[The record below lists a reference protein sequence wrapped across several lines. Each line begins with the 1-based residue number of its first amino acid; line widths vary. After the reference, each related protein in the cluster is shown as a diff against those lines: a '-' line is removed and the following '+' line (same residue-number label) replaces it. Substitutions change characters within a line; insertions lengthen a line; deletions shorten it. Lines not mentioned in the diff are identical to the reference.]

1 MSTILSAGYN
11 VDYIDADAI
20 NKVGLGDHQILII
33 PPTDRIPVSTLE
45 HLHPWYKTEGQVIC
59 YKRCPTLDPD
69 GKPLPGMTGSFIVA
83 DDEAALTKAMHG
95 VAKPDLQLSS
105 PNSDI
110 GFIHR
115 KLANGDIYFVT
126 NTGNQPIKTV
136 AQLGTRF
143 ARGALLDPD
152 TGRHKEGIQSQA
164 IQLDLE
170 PYASEAFVFDEMQA
184 PAPKSEVPGGQ
195 SIESIA
201 SHWKVTYPPLSR
213 SFSTSLPNDWS
224 QDPSTL
230 HYSGEVIYERDAPMR
245 SGIKTSHSRLYLFV
259 AGGTALP
266 GAPNTAPDEHITRG
280 PDGLPNPLVT
290 RPGPGMHAYFDPPI
304 REAALVVIN
313 GKPVGAL
320 WHPPYRLDITDAMH
334 TGTNHIEIHVYNTAL
349 NAWSALP
356 PHDYGPL
363 KAKYGDRFQMQDLDR
378 VKPLASGIL
387 GTVFLESD
395 WTLK

>member
-1 MSTILSAGYN
+1 
-11 VDYIDADAI
+11 
-20 NKVGLGDHQILII
+20 
-33 PPTDRIPVSTLE
+33 
-45 HLHPWYKTEGQVIC
+45 
-59 YKRCPTLDPD
+59 
-69 GKPLPGMTGSFIVA
+69 
-83 DDEAALTKAMHG
+83 
-95 VAKPDLQLSS
+95 
-105 PNSDI
+105 
-110 GFIHR
+110 
-115 KLANGDIYFVT
+115 
-126 NTGNQPIKTV
+126 
-136 AQLGTRF
+136 
-143 ARGALLDPD
+143 
-152 TGRHKEGIQSQA
+152 
-164 IQLDLE
+164 
-170 PYASEAFVFDEMQA
+170 
-184 PAPKSEVPGGQ
+184 
-195 SIESIA
+195 
-201 SHWKVTYPPLSR
+201 
-213 SFSTSLPNDWS
+213 
-224 QDPSTL
+224 
-230 HYSGEVIYERDAPMR
+230 MR